1 MTDAPSSAVNIAHD
15 EYGYAALTDD
25 ELRVWLRVLIDH
37 LGRREITAREMFI
50 ITLFVVHADESHE
63 QIAERCG
70 DTVAAVRAAA
80 VRGMRL
86 GLFDFEQLRQAQ
98 P

>member
-1 MTDAPSSAVNIAHD
+1 MSGEPSSAVNIDHD
-15 EYGYAALTDD
+15 EHGYAALTDD
-25 ELRVWLRVLIDH
+25 ELRVWLRDLIDH
-37 LGRREITAREMFI
+37 LGRRDITAREMFI
-50 ITLFVVHADESHE
+50 ITLFVVHANESHE

-86 GLFDFEQLRQAQ
+86 GLFDLEQFRQAQ